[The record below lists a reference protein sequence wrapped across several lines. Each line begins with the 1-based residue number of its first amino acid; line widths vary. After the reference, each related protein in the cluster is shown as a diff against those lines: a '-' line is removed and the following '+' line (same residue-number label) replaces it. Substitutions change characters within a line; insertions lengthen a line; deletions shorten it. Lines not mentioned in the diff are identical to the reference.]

1 MWKIIG
7 SEDVSLKSG
16 LQRGEDR
23 RRHTEPNFASL
34 EGTVVST
41 LCETGPRTE
50 SNLNIADEGDKYD
63 AQSLLFSKQKETL
76 PDPNMTFGG
85 QDFRFK
91 LSDKKV
97 VKHKGGKVEWCDLY
111 GFRGLLS

>member
-1 MWKIIG
+1 M
-7 SEDVSLKSG
+7 SLKSG

-23 RRHTEPNFASL
+23 KRHSEPNFASL

-41 LCETGPRTE
+41 LGETGPRVE
-50 SNLNIADEGDKYD
+50 SNLNIADVEDKYD

-85 QDFRFK
+85 HDFRFK

-97 VKHKGGKVEWCDLY
+97 VSIEKTGVEGFLCDLD
-111 GFRGLLS
+111 GF